1 METPVGGDTRGFRHD
16 QAYRLS
22 NTTYSEIAPC
32 LPLPVL
38 PVFCGA
44 DDPEL
49 RLFNETGPR
58 TLNRPEILAH
68 AAKVAALLK
77 TTDVSY
83 LSIKRNFGTCASAE
97 PGSLLYEVLHYDAD
111 GFKCSTPGSI
121 RDANIQK
128 LPEKKPVEHIVEDVV
143 KGLNVSGRS
152 QFDHSDRKHA
162 NDNLVSDSSKRFKI
176 RKGGKEDT
184 QTFTEPNLAD
194 VHDSFVRGFCQ
205 MVDEICSRAE
215 NTFGDQDEMESSP
228 LPLSDMKFL
237 LNEIMATRAK
247 KILHLVPVD
256 ALVRLLS
263 VLDRQIL
270 HGHGLSIEE
279 SENSESGTVL
289 LVLGALEATHASLA
303 IMTYKDMPKQLYKE
317 ELIDRIIE
325 FSRHQIMDCM
335 LACDPSYRALHKPK
349 DDDALDDDG
358 DENDD
363 TDLGSGGKKSRRSSK
378 TVKTK
383 KAATKISSTVNTVL
397 QKLCTIL
404 GSLKDLLSIERLAD
418 SSILQLV
425 KTSFTTFLVDNVQ
438 ILQLKAI
445 MLISAVCSSYL
456 QHRKFLI
463 DETLQV
469 LWKLPFSKRG
479 LRSYHLSDEQ
489 IQIQMITALL
499 IHLVQCSVSSTLIF
513 RETLAS
519 DDVLVLES
527 SNDACE
533 PSKCHEAATE
543 ACCHFWSSILHRW
556 TTIKSHDGIDPKGVM
571 ENLVMDLLT
580 TYNLPEYPASANIL
594 EVLCVLL
601 LQNAILKSKD
611 VATRCMAIELLGTVA
626 ARLKHD
632 AAIFREDKF
641 WVLEEFHGEQNGDI
655 PKEVCCVCFG
665 GRGGTEVI
673 MCHGC
678 QRYFHTECVG
688 LMGKDTVSRSW
699 FCSLCLSRNQLKYLH
714 SYWRSKCKNE
724 ETKDHPMGN
733 DCEESHTVTGLDVV
747 RQTLL
752 NCLQASDSVENF
764 NLIIRWFYLCLWYK
778 DETKSR
784 ESFLYYLIR
793 LKSKE
798 IWDVGAAASMFSRE
812 LAKKVSFA
820 LGRNRS
826 FARGFDKIFDVLLK
840 NLQENSPILRAKALR
855 AVTVIVEADPE
866 VLCEKRVQHAVEE
879 RFSDSAISVREAAL
893 ELISRY
899 ISSHPDVAT
908 KYFGKVAERVKD
920 TGVSVRKRAIKII
933 RDMCVSNEHFS
944 ESTSAC
950 LQIITRIN
958 DDESSVQDLVCKTFY
973 EFWFEEPSNIPT
985 QYVGDNSYIPV
996 EIAKK
1001 TEQIVDM
1008 LRKMSNH
1015 QPLIT
1020 LVKRTLALDFL
1031 PQSSKATGINAVSLA
1046 SVRKRGELMCKCLLE
1061 RILQV
1066 EENNNEEVEV
1076 RALPYVLAL
1085 HAFCVV
1091 DPTICAPPADP
1102 SQFLVTLMPYLKSQ
1116 VNNREVAQM
1125 LQSIVFIIDAVLPLL
1140 RRPPSSFIEE
1150 LEQDLKQT
1158 ILRYSFLNVV
1168 HACIKC
1174 LCTLSRI
1181 SSRGASSVMPLI
1193 QRFLKHLDVSKDTT
1207 GADNEQAVQRSLFC
1221 LGQLIRYSTK
1231 SAIFLNHEHSSI
1243 PKVLSLLKGYLR
1255 SESFNIKVRSLQALG
1270 FMMIAMPEYMME
1282 KDIEKIVGAALSPS
1296 SDARLKALQNIHEY
1310 LVDID
1315 GEMVTE
1321 AQKGSANKG
1330 AGGAGHEVPVVAG
1343 SSDSNICGGIIQLH
1357 WNSILDDCLDVNEQV
1372 RQAALKI
1379 VEVVLRQ
1386 GLVHPITSVPYLIAL
1401 ETDQL
1406 ELNSKLAHRLLMN
1419 MNEKYPAFFENRLGD
1434 GLQMSF
1440 NFIQSR
1446 SGSPLDT
1453 YNCNKIHGNMKVKND
1468 NSILSFAKLGISR
1481 IYRLIK
1487 GNRVSRNKFMSSVV
1501 RKFDSG
1507 TWNSSTT
1514 SFLVYCSEI
1523 LSSLPF
1529 TIPDEPLYL
1538 VYTINRVIQV
1548 RAGALESSMKALSS
1562 ENPSLETSQNG
1573 MFEKHLKPDHLSSS
1587 HGFADNKSE
1596 APVPVPS
1603 CCSVSEEDQH
1613 KFKVDCQA
1621 AIALRLLMKLK
1632 RYLKTVYSLND
1643 SRCQAYDPAEALK
1656 PGEVL
1661 SKQSFPFDLQDIS
1674 FNLAT
1679 TRPEMHVKYQEFK
1692 AALKE
1697 DTIDYAVYTANVNRK
1712 RARSSGGEAGNGYGI
1727 RKVPARSSRNSKSV
1741 QDVSNDE
1748 VDIDDDWMGGYYR
1761 ASGRS
1766 GRGRR

>member
-1 METPVGGDTRGFRHD
+1 MEAPVGGDTKGFRHD

-49 RLFNETGPR
+49 RLFNEAAPR
-58 TLNRPEILAH
+58 NLNRPEILAH

-83 LSIKRNFGTCASAE
+83 LSIKRNFGSCASAE

-111 GFKCSTPGSI
+111 GFKCSTPGSN
-121 RDANIQK
+121 RDPNLHK
-128 LPEKKPVEHIVEDVV
+128 LSEKKHVEHIAEDVV
-143 KGLNVSGRS
+143 KGQNMSARS
-152 QFDHSDRKHA
+152 LSDHSDRKYT
-162 NDNLVSDSSKRFKI
+162 NDNLVSDSSKKFKI
-176 RKGGKEDT
+176 RKGGNEDMPS
-184 QTFTEPNLAD
+184 FTEPNLAD

-215 NTFGDQDEMESSP
+215 NTFGDQDDTESTP

-237 LNEIMATRAK
+237 VNEILAMRSK

-256 ALVRLLS
+256 TLVRLLS

-279 SENSESGTVL
+279 SENFESGTIL

-317 ELIDRIIE
+317 ELIDRIID

-335 LACDPSYRALHKPK
+335 LACDPAYRALHKPR
-349 DDDALDDDG
+349 DDDALDGDG

-363 TDLGSGGKKSRRSSK
+363 TDLGSGGKKNRRPSK

-383 KAATKISSTVNTVL
+383 KAANKISNTVNTVL

-469 LWKLPFSKRG
+469 LWKLPSKRSF
-479 LRSYHLSDEQ
+479 RCYHLSDEQ
-489 IQIQMITALL
+489 IQIQMVTALL
-499 IHLVQCSVSSTLIF
+499 IQLVQCSTSSPFIF
-513 RETLAS
+513 REALAS
-519 DDVLVLES
+519 DDDSVLET
-527 SNDACE
+527 SNDACQ
-533 PSKCHEAATE
+533 PNKCHEAATE

-556 TTIKSHDGIDPKGVM
+556 TTIKTQDGLDLKGIM

-601 LQNAILKSKD
+601 LQNAVLKSKD
-611 VATRCMAIELLGTVA
+611 VATRCMAIDLLGTVA

-632 AAIFREDKF
+632 AAILRGDKF
-641 WVLEEFHGEQNGDI
+641 WVLEELHGEPNGDI

-673 MCHGC
+673 TCHGC
-678 QRYFHTECVG
+678 QRCFHNECVG
-688 LMGKDTVSRSW
+688 LIGKDTVSRSW

-714 SYWRSKCKNE
+714 SYWRSKCKSE
-724 ETKDHPMGN
+724 EIKNHSAGD
-733 DCEESHTVTGLDVV
+733 DREESLTITGLDVV

-752 NCLQASDSVENF
+752 NCLQASDSMENF

-778 DETKSR
+778 DEAKSR
-784 ESFLYYLIR
+784 ETFLYYLIR

-840 NLQENSPILRAKALR
+840 NLQENSPVLRAKALR
-855 AVTVIVEADPE
+855 AVSVIVEADPE
-866 VLCEKRVQHAVEE
+866 VLCEKRVQHAVEG

-893 ELISRY
+893 ELINRY

-908 KYFGKVAERVKD
+908 KYFEKVAERVKD

-944 ESTSAC
+944 GSMSAC

-973 EFWFEEPSNIPT
+973 EFWFEESSNIPT
-985 QYVGDNSYIPV
+985 QYVGDNSCIPV

-1020 LVKRTLALDFL
+1020 LVRRTLALDFL

-1116 VNNREVAQM
+1116 VNNRAVAQM

-1193 QRFLKHLDVSKDTT
+1193 QRFFKHLDVSKDTT

-1221 LGQLIRYSTK
+1221 LGQLIRYSPK
-1231 SAIFLNHEHSSI
+1231 SGIFLDHEHFSI
-1243 PKVLSLLKGYLR
+1243 AKVLSLLKGYLC
-1255 SESFNIKVRSLQALG
+1255 SESFNVKVRSLQALG
-1270 FMMIAMPEYMME
+1270 FIMIAMPEYMME
-1282 KDIEKIVGAALSPS
+1282 NDIEKIVGAALSPS
-1296 SDARLKALQNIHEY
+1296 SDTRLKALQNIHEY
-1310 LVDID
+1310 LVDTE
-1315 GEMVTE
+1315 GEMVIE
-1321 AQKGSANKG
+1321 AHKNSANQG
-1330 AGGAGHEVPVVAG
+1330 TVGSGHEVPVVAG

-1357 WNSILDDCLDVNEQV
+1357 WNSILDNCLDVNEQV

-1406 ELNSKLAHRLLMN
+1406 ELNSKLAHHLLMN

-1446 SGSPLDT
+1446 SESSLDT
-1453 YNCNKIHGNMKVKND
+1453 YNCNKVHGNTKVKND

-1481 IYRLIK
+1481 IYRLIR
-1487 GNRVSRNKFMSSVV
+1487 GNRVSRNKFISSVV

-1507 TWNSSTT
+1507 TWNNSTT
-1514 SFLVYCSEI
+1514 SFLVYCTEI

-1529 TIPDEPLYL
+1529 TLPDEPLYL

-1562 ENPSLETSQNG
+1562 EFNHDLSFGTSQNG
-1573 MFEKHLKPDHLSSS
+1573 TVENHLKQEHLSSI
-1587 HGFADNKSE
+1587 HDFANTKAE
-1596 APVPVPS
+1596 AFIPS
-1603 CCSVSEEDQH
+1603 PTCPSVSDEDQN
-1613 KFKVDCQA
+1613 KFKADCQA

-1632 RYLKTVYSLND
+1632 RYLKT
-1643 SRCQAYDPAEALK
+1643 AYDPAEALK

-1661 SKQSFPFDLQDIS
+1661 SKLSFPFDLQDIS

-1679 TRPEMHVKYQEFK
+1679 THQEMLVKYQEFK

-1712 RARSSGGEAGNGYGI
+1712 RSRSSGMEAGNGYGI
-1727 RKVPARSSRNSKSV
+1727 RKVPARSSRNSKPV
-1741 QDVSNDE
+1741 QDVRNDDE
-1748 VDIDDDWMGGYYR
+1748 ADIDDGWMSGYYR